1 MMGLWRFVCPGIQR
15 RRWEQS
21 RKTRHSCHRFTQL
34 LGRTRMRAQTHDG
47 SEWLRTAQFAHE
59 SEMAVKPK
67 RRETRNSRL
76 GKAGFRLPFPWR
88 SGDTHA
94 ARYFSLLLEKPP
106 LSHITHVTRAGA
118 QRGRDAVRSRPPVH
132 HGAAFRALASQSA
145 AFLVLGCSG
154 PSDAV
159 KMASARSS
167 SGLASAC
174 LACL

>member
-1 MMGLWRFVCPGIQR
+1 MSDGTCGAPFACRAMRA
-15 RRWEQS
+15 
-21 RKTRHSCHRFTQL
+21 RHSSANTKAVSRTMLKLMVVQNGFL
-34 LGRTRMRAQTHDG
+34 LCSSRTKA
-47 SEWLRTAQFAHE
+47 EWRG
-59 SEMAVKPK
+59 K
-67 RRETRNSRL
+67 RNGGKLGTVGCASRL

-132 HGAAFRALASQSA
+132 HGAASSGQSSSQSA
-145 AFLVLGCSG
+145 VCLVSGCSG
-154 PSDAV
+154 PSAAV
-159 KMASARSS
+159 LMASARSN

-174 LACL
+174 LACS

>member
-1 MMGLWRFVCPGIQR
+1 MLTV
-15 RRWEQS
+15 
-21 RKTRHSCHRFTQL
+21 RFT
-34 LGRTRMRAQTHDG
+34 
-47 SEWLRTAQFAHE
+47 HE
-59 SEMAVKPK
+59 GEMAVKAK
-67 RRETRNSRL
+67 WWEKWNSRL

-132 HGAAFRALASQSA
+132 HGAAFRALASQRSA
-145 AFLVLGCSG
+145 LLVLGWFG
-154 PSDAV
+154 PSAAV
-159 KMASARSS
+159 LMASARSN
-167 SGLASAC
+167 SGLASAY